1 MDSNRFE
8 EFKSKIERRMANL
21 DAKLSY
27 MREGLDGFQ
36 KEFNDFRSDMG
47 DFRPTQP
54 KRLLIMGSDWIR
66 LINLECRSFQNG
78 LNL

>member
-1 MDSNRFE
+1 MDSNKFE
-8 EFKSKIERRMANL
+8 EFKSKIVLRMANL

-36 KEFNDFRSDMG
+36 KEFNDFQSDMG
-47 DFRPTQP
+47 DFMAYAAEEIADHG
-54 KRLLIMGSDWIR
+54 KRIEKI
-66 LINLECRSFQNG
+66 EKH